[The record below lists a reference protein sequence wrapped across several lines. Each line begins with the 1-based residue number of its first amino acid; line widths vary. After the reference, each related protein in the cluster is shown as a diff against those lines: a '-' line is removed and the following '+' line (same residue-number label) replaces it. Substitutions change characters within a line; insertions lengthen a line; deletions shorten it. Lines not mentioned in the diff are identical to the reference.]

1 MKNKIHSL
9 ISINLKE
16 LLESSAFKT
25 MIGKSISRQLKEL
38 EIDTNIRFKLR
49 KIDFN
54 AYIEKRLEKQ
64 IRKIIFSK
72 QVINE
77 LRDIIKNGVERRDP

>member
-49 KIDFN
+49 KIDL
-54 AYIEKRLEKQ
+54 RLEKQ